1 MNSNDLVTGTIP
13 QAARALRDHETTSV
27 ELTEAV
33 LDRIDAH
40 DGRLHAFNLVL
51 RDAALASAE
60 SADAELADGKDRG
73 PLHGI
78 PLAVK
83 DLCDLEGT
91 ATTCSSPVRA
101 DDVAT
106 ADAPVV
112 RELREA
118 GAVIVGKTNMTEF
131 ALTGYHPDLAAPVN
145 PWGDSRWPGLSS
157 SGSGAAVA
165 ASMGFCAIG
174 TDTGGSIRFPAAA
187 NGVVGLKPT
196 YGRVS
201 RDGIFPL
208 SYTFDHVGPL
218 TRSVE
223 DAEIVLRAIAGHDAA
238 DPITLSTALGDFG
251 ASSPEGTRFGI
262 DEAWIGRTA
271 SEQTAAAV
279 AAAARRLEELGAVR
293 VDVEVPQIEEALG
306 AWLVICSVDAL
317 VAHAETYPAKVELYG
332 PAFREHLE
340 VGSAVT
346 GAAYA
351 EACMVRDGIRA
362 AWNEVYRACD
372 AVLMPALADVAGR
385 LGEDRLNEMEQ
396 VLPSVEFSAP
406 ANFTGRPSL
415 TLPCGFSADDM
426 PIALQILGNPED
438 EATIC
443 ALGRAYEGATDWHRK
458 RPPLSA

>member
-1 MNSNDLVTGTIP
+1 MVSDELVTGTIGR
-13 QAARALRDHETTSV
+13 AARALREGETTSV

-33 LDRIDAH
+33 LGRIDAH
-40 DGRLHAFNLVL
+40 DGRLHAYNLVL
-51 RDAALASAE
+51 RDTAMAAAE
-60 SADAELADGKDRG
+60 AADAEMAAGTDYG

-83 DLCDLEGT
+83 DLCDMAGT
-91 ATTCSSPVRA
+91 ATTCSSPVSA
-101 DDVAT
+101 DDVAD
-106 ADAPVV
+106 ADAAVV
-112 RELREA
+112 RKLREA
-118 GAVIVGKTNMTEF
+118 GAVVVGKTNMTEF

-145 PWGDSRWPGLSS
+145 PWGENRWPGLSS

-201 RDGIFPL
+201 RDGVFPL

-223 DAEIVLRAIAGHDAA
+223 DAQAVLQVISGHDPV
-238 DPITLSTALGDFG
+238 DSITLRSKLADFE
-251 ASSPEGTRFGI
+251 AASPEGVRFGF
-262 DEAWIGRTA
+262 DEAWIERTA
-271 SEQTAAAV
+271 TEQTAAAV
-279 AAAARRLEELGAVR
+279 TAAAARLEELGAVR

-306 AWLVICSVDAL
+306 AWLTICSVDAL
-317 VAHAETYPAKVELYG
+317 VAHAGIYPEKAESYG

-340 VGSAVT
+340 LGASVT
-346 GAAYA
+346 GGAYA
-351 EACMVRDGIRA
+351 EACMVRDRICA
-362 AWNEVYRACD
+362 AWDEVYRASD
-372 AVLMPALADVAGR
+372 VVLMPAMAGVAGPLADR
-385 LGEDRLNEMEQ
+385 RNEIEQ
-396 VLPSVEFSAP
+396 ALPSVEFSAP

-415 TLPCGFSADDM
+415 TLPCGFSTDDM
-426 PIALQILGNPED
+426 PIALQILGNLED

-443 ALGRAYEGATDWHRK
+443 TLGRAYEAATDWHRR
-458 RPPLSA
+458 RPAL